1 MRGIGSVFSKSTKEG
16 TRMNLSRKY
25 GLAVAVFALA
35 AVTLVSLASAAQKD
49 PPKMYIRDTEPD
61 LGTFYEGVDIEY
73 DFIVRNNGV
82 SELHILG
89 VRPG

>member
-1 MRGIGSVFSKSTKEG
+1 
-16 TRMNLSRKY
+16 MNLSRKL
-25 GLAVAVFALA
+25 GLSVVILAVMATV
-35 AVTLVSLASAAQKD
+35 LASPPAAGQKN
-49 PPKMYIRDTEPD
+49 PPKMVISNKSPD

-73 DFIVRNNGV
+73 EFTVRNTGL

>member
-1 MRGIGSVFSKSTKEG
+1 
-16 TRMNLSRKY
+16 MNLSRKL
-25 GLAVAVFALA
+25 GISIVTFAVLATV
-35 AVTLVSLASAAQKD
+35 LASMPAAAQKD
-49 PPKMYIRDTEPD
+49 PPKMYIRDMEPD

-73 DFIVRNNGV
+73 TFKVINNGV

>member
-1 MRGIGSVFSKSTKEG
+1 
-16 TRMNLSRKY
+16 MNLSRKY

-35 AVTLVSLASAAQKD
+35 AVTFVSLAGAAQKD
-49 PPKMYIRDTEPD
+49 PPKMYIRDMEPD